1 MTSNTTAVEALIK
14 KAADA
19 DKSEDAMR
27 FSQAACNAANA
38 MCALKIATA
47 EK

>member
-1 MTSNTTAVEALIK
+1 MSKENVNTLCK

-27 FSQAACNAANA
+27 FAQAACNVANA
-38 MCALKIATA
+38 MCAVVSAGKLKD
-47 EK
+47 